1 MAGLSDSEKEQLTL
15 EAERLHREAALL
27 SNTLADFA
35 PDDVAGRKPVVEQ
48 ILALREQWKDARYKL
63 QYGVARKPEK
73 PRFPAGT
80 KATAETVAGSAQ
92 EMHRAEIQLDL
103 QRTRVNISKYEKKLA
118 DTPDHRLAPGWKNE
132 LARLISVRVQYEDEL
147 RK

>member
-1 MAGLSDSEKEQLTL
+1 VAGLSDSEKEQLTL

-35 PDDVAGRKPVVEQ
+35 PDDVDGRKPVVEQ

-73 PRFPAGT
+73 PA

-132 LARLISVRVQYEDEL
+132 LARLISVREQYETEL

>member
-48 ILALREQWKDARYKL
+48 ILALREQWKDAKYKL

-73 PRFPAGT
+73 PA

-92 EMHRAEIQLDL
+92 EVHRAEIQLDL

-132 LARLISVRVQYEDEL
+132 LARLISVREQYEDEL

>member
-1 MAGLSDSEKEQLTL
+1 M
-15 EAERLHREAALL
+15 

-35 PDDVAGRKPVVEQ
+35 PEDVAGRKPVVEQ

-73 PRFPAGT
+73 PA

-92 EMHRAEIQLDL
+92 DMHRAEIRLDL

-132 LARLISVRVQYEDEL
+132 LARLVAVRDQYETEL